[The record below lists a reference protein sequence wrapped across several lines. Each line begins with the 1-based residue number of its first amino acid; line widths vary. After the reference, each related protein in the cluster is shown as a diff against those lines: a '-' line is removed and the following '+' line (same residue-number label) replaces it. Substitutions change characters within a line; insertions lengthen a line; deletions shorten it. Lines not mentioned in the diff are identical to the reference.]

1 MLHTIIFD
9 LDGTL
14 IDTMDL
20 IVASWQ
26 HCTEVH
32 CGAPIPREAVLPTI
46 GLPLIPALEAY
57 APGKGELLYATYQEH
72 NNIWHDRLAHL
83 VPGTREM
90 LARLHDAGVVL
101 ALVSSKRHSI
111 LEMGLNLHALGPYF
125 GTVIGLEDTARHKPF
140 PDPLL
145 CALERLGRVPDRE
158 SVAYVG
164 DAAGDL
170 AAALAA
176 GVRPIGVPWGVTAAT
191 ELQAAGANPLLA
203 TWDDLIALAAAPA

>member
-72 NNIWHDRLAHL
+72 NNLWHDRLARL

-90 LARLHDAGVVL
+90 LACLHDRGAAL

-125 GTVIGLEDTARHKPF
+125 GAVIGLEDTVRHKPF

-145 CALERLGRVPDRE
+145 CALERLGRAPDPAH
-158 SVAYVG
+158 VAYVG
-164 DAAGDL
+164 DAAGDM

-176 GVRPIGVPWGVTAAT
+176 GVRPIGVPWGATAAA

-203 TWDDLIALAAAPA
+203 GWDDLIALAEAPA

>member
-26 HCTEVH
+26 HCTAVH
-32 CGAPIPREAVLPTI
+32 CGASISREAVLPTI
-46 GLPLIPALEAY
+46 GLPLVPALEAY

-72 NNIWHDRLAHL
+72 NHAWHDRLAHL

-90 LARLHDAGVVL
+90 LARLQTAGIAL
-101 ALVSSKRHSI
+101 GLVSSKRHGI

-125 GTVIGLEDTARHKPF
+125 GAVIGLEDTARHKPF

-145 CALERLGRVPDRE
+145 CALERLGRAPDPQH
-158 SVAYVG
+158 VAYVG
-164 DAAGDL
+164 DAAGDM

-176 GVRPIGVPWGVTAAT
+176 GVRPIGVPWGATPTA

-203 TWDDLIALAAAPA
+203 GWDDLIALAEAPA